1 MKRIGSRAE
10 VYHGNAMQTSGRLV
24 KADLMKNAAG
34 RIISKKR
41 YESGKKALK
50 YLHAKGYIA
59 VKGAFGCKQVSSLVG
74 LADAPKPPHTPS
86 TDSAIHPA
94 SVTLIG
100 NPNVKYVF
108 DTGSG
113 KREAILQVV

>member
-74 LADAPKPPHTPS
+74 LADAPKPPHTPP
-86 TDSAIHPA
+86 TDSAIHPT

-100 NPNVKYVF
+100 NANVKEVL
-108 DTGSG
+108 DTRSSNGQMI
-113 KREAILQVV
+113 REVV